1 MHMAT
6 PRSTMSAKVG
16 SCAGSRLCNREL
28 GPLPNIRFGACGVR
42 TGFVSPESP
51 QTKTGPLWILA
62 FATTA
67 GTGLD
72 PAVMLHF
79 RFRHLAEPNV
89 VTVVFHTAA
98 SSLSKLLPVRASAS
112 GASLSHNSSKV
123 HTPYVW
129 HTLQCR
135 KSWVS
140 QSFIIA
146 G

>member
-62 FATTA
+62 FEKRTR
-67 GTGLD
+67 GCRGNREL
-72 PAVMLHF
+72 F
-79 RFRHLAEPNV
+79 RAFL
-89 VTVVFHTAA
+89 
-98 SSLSKLLPVRASAS
+98 SSIRE
-112 GASLSHNSSKV
+112 
-123 HTPYVW
+123 
-129 HTLQCR
+129 LQCG
-135 KSWVS
+135 KDGSPS
-140 QSFIIA
+140 QID
-146 G
+146 